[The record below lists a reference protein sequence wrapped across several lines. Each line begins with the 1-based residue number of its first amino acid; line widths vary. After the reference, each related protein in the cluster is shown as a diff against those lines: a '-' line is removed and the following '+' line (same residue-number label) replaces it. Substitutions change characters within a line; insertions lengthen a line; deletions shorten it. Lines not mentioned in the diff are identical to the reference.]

1 MKKVIRGNFSGEPK
15 IMNMYEIILSI
26 IDQRGPASIPSICQ
40 QVNQDPIFMKKRDK
54 PVQQAQVKSV
64 ISRKKDLFSVH
75 NDVVS
80 LLPEKHFISLTAEV
94 GECQGPFFKVKVDFI
109 KKTFIFF
116 EINLDPSKQLEY
128 QPVEPGSTDEFKQE
142 LYRLKIWNW
151 DSNYEQDGIV
161 LDGTCW
167 SIRLETRAQIFR
179 SEGLQSFPKEWT
191 KLCRALSKLTGRKF
205 A

>member
-1 MKKVIRGNFSGEPK
+1 
-15 IMNMYEIILSI
+15 MYEIILSI
-26 IDQRGPASIPSICQ
+26 IDQKGPTSIPSICQ
-40 QVNQDPIFMKKRDK
+40 QVNQDFVFMKERDK

-64 ISRKKDLFSVH
+64 ISRKSDLFSVH

-80 LLPEKHFISLTAEV
+80 LLPEKHFISFTAEI
-94 GECQGPFFKVKVDFI
+94 GECQSPLLTVKVDFI

-128 QPVEPGSTDEFKQE
+128 TVVEPGSTDEFKRE
-142 LYRLKIWNW
+142 LYRLKIWDW
-151 DSNYEQDGIV
+151 DSNYEQGGIV

-167 SIRLETRAQIFR
+167 SIRLETKAKIVR
-179 SEGLQSFPKEWT
+179 SEGLQTFPKEWT
-191 KLCRALSKLTGRKF
+191 KLCRALTKLTGRKF